1 MTVWPGKPARTA
13 SSWPIRDRI
22 DWRAVNLI
30 DVLFVLVLVL
40 SLLVGVWRGLLREL
54 LSLVSWLAAAYI
66 AWRFHGLLMGPLA
79 GVIASPGARQAA
91 ALLLTFIAAV
101 IVLALLSH
109 LLVGLLERSPLRGT
123 DRALGAAFGA
133 LRGVVLV
140 AAMVLLVEATPLQK
154 SLWWQG
160 SGLVPQARGSAQWL
174 RVAVQWGL
182 EQFQAPLA
190 G

>member
-1 MTVWPGKPARTA
+1 M
-13 SSWPIRDRI
+13 
-22 DWRAVNLI
+22 NLV

-40 SLLVGVWRGLLREL
+40 SLLVGIWRGLLREL
-54 LSLVSWLAAAYI
+54 LSLVSWLAAAWI

-79 GVIASPGARQAA
+79 GVIAGAGARQAA

-101 IVLALLSH
+101 VVLALLSH
-109 LLVGLLERSPLRGT
+109 LLVGLLKRSPLRGT
-123 DRALGAAFGA
+123 DRALGAVFGV

-140 AAMVLLVEATPLQK
+140 AATVLLVEATPLQK

-160 SGLVPQARGSAQWL
+160 SSLAPQARASAQRL
-174 RVAVQWGL
+174 RTTVEWGL
-182 EQFQAPLA
+182 EQFQAPRA